1 MAAPSA
7 TDLIAAWDPASRAPP
22 HRRLS
27 TLLASC
33 EGADAVAADT
43 LGMRNQRLLRLHRDL
58 VGGALEARVTCAH
71 CATESEFELP
81 AEAILAAPPPAP
93 DARVRVR
100 YGGRTV
106 TVRLPR
112 IADIETLSAP
122 DLRRAIIERCR
133 TGTGGPVPADLAKK
147 LGRKFEALDPAAN
160 IVVNIAC
167 SGCTRPIAASV
178 DLARFVAR
186 DLDRVLDSLLR
197 DLDVIASAYGWSEQA
212 ILAMPPQRRRRYVA
226 MIVAARNPARP
237 SLVRP

>member
-1 MAAPSA
+1 
-7 TDLIAAWDPASRAPP
+7 PP

-27 TLLASC
+27 TLLAAC

-58 VGGALEARVTCAH
+58 VGGVLEARGTCAH
-71 CATESEFELP
+71 CATESGVELP
-81 AEAILAAPPPAP
+81 AEAILGAPPRVP

-112 IADIETLSAP
+112 IADIEIVSAP

-133 TGTGGPVPADLAKK
+133 TGTGRPVPADLAEK

-167 SGCTRPIAASV
+167 SGCTRPI
-178 DLARFVAR
+178 
-186 DLDRVLDSLLR
+186 
-197 DLDVIASAYGWSEQA
+197 
-212 ILAMPPQRRRRYVA
+212 
-226 MIVAARNPARP
+226 
-237 SLVRP
+237 